1 VTEEQTKLFFNK
13 HYEQLQKQWKEHA
26 DRFVSST
33 PSSGDKASEE
43 TQNKNANAA
52 LKEYLENIVY
62 NNRVSI
68 PLFNLSAVF
77 KRAIQLNY

>member
-1 VTEEQTKLFFNK
+1 MTEEQTKLFFSK

-33 PSSGDKASEE
+33 PSSADKANEE

-52 LKEYLENIVY
+52 LKEYLENIVF

-68 PLFNLSAVF
+68 AIFNLSTALKGLF
-77 KRAIQLNY
+77 I

>member
-1 VTEEQTKLFFNK
+1 VTEEQTKLFFSK

-26 DRFVSST
+26 DRFVSSA
-33 PSSGDKASEE
+33 PSSGDKPNEE

-68 PLFNLSAVF
+68 ATF
-77 KRAIQLNY
+77 